1 MSPQSIPQKIR
12 KKPTDYKLRAFVGLM
27 FLAVA
32 FFVGF
37 AYVLYHQQALTK
49 AYFQKV
55 QFNEPK
61 RLIRVYNKDDVE
73 ILRSTLG
80 KQPYDPSTRLPN
92 PKKPRQ
98 IQRCGQRFCLGL
110 QLCKHLR
117 VIHRVSVLCNKTKRE
132 RKSLPLV

>member
-1 MSPQSIPQKIR
+1 
-12 KKPTDYKLRAFVGLM
+12 M

-73 ILRSTLG
+73 ILRATLG
-80 KQPYDPSTRLPN
+80 KQSYSARLSNSEN
-92 PKKPRQ
+92 PAQ
-98 IQRCGQRFCLGL
+98 IQTCA
-110 QLCKHLR
+110 
-117 VIHRVSVLCNKTKRE
+117 
-132 RKSLPLV
+132 